1 MKTANAI
8 ISGRDVY
15 CVPVGTTVFSAV
27 QFMAEKNVG
36 AIGVVDNLAGK
47 KLLGIF
53 SERDLLE
60 RDLLK
65 RVVLNGIDAKSTKI
79 DDVMTKNVAVAR
91 AQDSYN
97 ICLDLMKKVKSRHL
111 PIVDGD
117 KLVGMVSMRDMMEA
131 EIEEQTTEL
140 RMMNSYIHDMPGGM

>member
-53 SERDLLE
+53 SE